1 MSDEALADPQV
12 RALAERI
19 ELGEDASRFSRTS
32 GPSAELSITVNGE
45 TRTIVVSDWKGAPS
59 NPSTLDD
66 AAEKLRRYAGGVPRE
81 RVEEIIE
88 RVAGIE
94 REPNTGALARLIA
107 G

>member
-1 MSDEALADPQV
+1 M
-12 RALAERI
+12 
-19 ELGEDASRFSRTS
+19 
-32 GPSAELSITVNGE
+32 SITVNGE

-94 REPNTGALARLIA
+94 REPDAGALARLIA